1 MEMDMHSRNAT
12 KAPPWKAVGCH
23 QLDRIPLI
31 EFDTLLR
38 PFQRA
43 VILATH
49 PFDEV
54 LACGGLLQ
62 ILSLRGHALQLISVT
77 DEAYGPDDLPQGRS
91 VAQALENSDSLRRLG
106 IPPVQL
112 KWVRGRFPPER
123 LADRQNGLEEFLLRY
138 LRPGDVV
145 FAPWRQD
152 GDADREAVGRCAH
165 VVCDLLGARLVEI
178 PIKAWHWAS
187 GEDDNLPWRR
197 TRKLV
202 LDHPTLA
209 RKLHAINSQASLQ
222 TEWPSPRLNERRH
235 LQLHYELFIL

>member
-1 MEMDMHSRNAT
+1 MEMDMHSRKAT

-106 IPPVQL
+106 IPPLQM
-112 KWVRGRFPPER
+112 KWVRGRFMPNQLRPDS
-123 LADRQNGLEEFLLRY
+123 LLDFLLRY

-145 FAPWRQD
+145 FAPWRLD
-152 GDADREAVGRCAH
+152 GDPDRETVGRGAH
-165 VVCDLLGARLVEI
+165 AACEMLGARLVEM
-178 PIKAWHWAS
+178 PIQAWQWAS
-187 GEDDNLPWRR
+187 GEDGNLPWRR
-197 TRKLV
+197 SCKLV

-209 RKLHAINSQASLQ
+209 RKRHAIKFQ
-222 TEWPSPRLNERRH
+222 TSGPMDWLAYRSDERWH

>member
-1 MEMDMHSRNAT
+1 MEMDMHSRYA
-12 KAPPWKAVGCH
+12 AQAQPWAMASCK
-23 QLDRIPLI
+23 QLELIPAI

-38 PFQRA
+38 PSQRA

-77 DEAYGPDDLPQGRS
+77 DEPYRLNIGEEGRC
-91 VAQALENSDSLRRLG
+91 VAHALENSDSLRRLG
-106 IPPVQL
+106 IPPLQM
-112 KWVRGRFPPER
+112 KWVRGRFLPDG
-123 LADRQNGLEEFLLRY
+123 LVSGQGGLEDFLLRY
-138 LRPGDVV
+138 LRPNDVV
-145 FAPWRQD
+145 FAPWRHD
-152 GDADREAVGRCAH
+152 GDAEREAVGQGAH
-165 VVCDLLGARLVEI
+165 AACEALGARLVEM
-178 PIKAWHWAS
+178 PIQAWHWAS
-187 GEDDNLPWRR
+187 GKDGNLPWRQ

-209 RKLHAINSQASLQ
+209 RKRHAIKSQTAQKTAWSF
-222 TEWPSPRLNERRH
+222 PRSDERRH

>member
-1 MEMDMHSRNAT
+1 MEMDMHSRYAT
-12 KAPPWKAVGCH
+12 QATPRSMAGCK
-23 QLDRIPLI
+23 QLELI
-31 EFDTLLR
+31 STVEFDALLR
-38 PFQRA
+38 PSQRA

-77 DEAYGPDDLPQGRS
+77 DETFDPQATEDGRS

-106 IPPVQL
+106 IPPLQM
-112 KWVRGRFPPER
+112 KWVRGRFLPER
-123 LADRQNGLEEFLLRY
+123 LADRQSGLEEFLLRY
-138 LRPGDVV
+138 LRPSDVV
-145 FAPWRQD
+145 FAPWRHD
-152 GDADREAVGRCAH
+152 GDADREAVGHCAH
-165 VVCDLLGARLVEI
+165 AACEALGARLVEM

-187 GEDDNLPWRR
+187 GKDGNLPWRR

-209 RKLHAINSQASLQ
+209 RKLHAIKSQASRHMQWL
-222 TEWPSPRLNERRH
+222 PPRLDERRH